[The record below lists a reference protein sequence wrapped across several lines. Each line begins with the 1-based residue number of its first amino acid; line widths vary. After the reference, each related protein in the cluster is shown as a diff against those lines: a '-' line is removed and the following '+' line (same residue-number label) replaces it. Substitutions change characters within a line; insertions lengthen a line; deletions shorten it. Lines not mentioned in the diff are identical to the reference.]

1 MTKYFKMNA
10 EGESDNSKFY
20 DMNARDAKSEVGQKF
35 KMAADDGEESGRVKH
50 SQKKDDTVGRI

>member
-1 MTKYFKMNA
+1 MNA
-10 EGESDNSKFY
+10 DVESDNSKFF

-35 KMAADDGEESGRVKH
+35 KMAADDGEESGRIKH